1 MYVQFDDADENNDR
15 MKESPHILIVE
26 DDQQI
31 SHLIGQF
38 LRAHASSY
46 RVSVARGGREMDSV
60 MAAGRIDLIVLD
72 IMLPDEDGLSICRR
86 LRASSHIPVII
97 LTARGDEYDRILGLE
112 MGADDYI
119 VKPFNPRELLARMRA
134 VLRRAHNGGASGSSQ
149 ANVMLR
155 FLGWSLDCRQRI
167 LLDATGVRVALTG
180 AEFELLRVLCERAG
194 RTLSRDQLLDLTR
207 GRAPGLF
214 DRSIDILISRLRR
227 KIESDP
233 HNPDI
238 IKTIRSSGYVFTPE
252 VETVS

>member
-1 MYVQFDDADENNDR
+1 
-15 MKESPHILIVE
+15 MKESPHILLVE

-31 SHLIGQF
+31 SQLIGQF
-38 LRAHASSY
+38 LRANASGY
-46 RVSVARGGREMDSV
+46 RVSVARNGREMDLLLS
-60 MAAGRIDLIVLD
+60 ASRIDLVVLD

-86 LRASSHIPVII
+86 LRAASHVPVVI

-134 VLRRAHNGGASGSSQ
+134 VLRRARGTQAHHATNAS
-149 ANVMLR
+149 VMLR
-155 FLGWSLDCRQRI
+155 FLGWNLDCRQRI
-167 LLDATGVRVALTG
+167 LLDAAGVRVALTG

-194 RTLSRDQLLDLTR
+194 RIMSRDQLLDLTR

-227 KIESDP
+227 KIENDP

-252 VETVS
+252 VETVSCV